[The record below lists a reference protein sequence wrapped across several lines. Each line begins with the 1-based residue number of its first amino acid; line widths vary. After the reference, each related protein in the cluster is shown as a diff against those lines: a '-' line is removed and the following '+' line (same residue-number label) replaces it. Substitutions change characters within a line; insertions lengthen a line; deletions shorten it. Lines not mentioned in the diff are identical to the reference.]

1 MADDNRTPFSL
12 AGIRQRIGGV
22 ANLSQSAAIKSV
34 DGSDAA
40 DIRRPFMFEQPDFD
54 RTEAPKDQMRKYW
67 RQFETTPIVR
77 KSITSFASRVTE
89 PGYYVEAPG
98 VSDDEKRR
106 LEQWLNQCAI
116 LEGQPGKDFRL
127 LARKAVVQREVRVTA
142 LIEVAPDR
150 DDGGGHTTEPDHPDG
165 TGGPR

>member
-1 MADDNRTPFSL
+1 MTDDNTSSGDGSTFNITPNVAQADKNAAELSL
-12 AGIRQRIGGV
+12 D
-22 ANLSQSAAIKSV
+22 AAAKSM
-34 DGSDAA
+34 DGSDAR
-40 DIRRPFMFEQPDFD
+40 DLRRPFTFESPDYD

-106 LEQWLNQCAI
+106 LEQWLKQCAI

-127 LARKAVVQREVRVTA
+127 LARKAVVQREVRGTA

-150 DDGGGHTTEPDHPDG
+150 DDDSKVAGLKLI
-165 TGGPR
+165 